1 MQVVNYSHARNNLKS
16 IIDNVCDNNEEVI
29 ITTKNDKSVII
40 LSMDEYNRT
49 HAEIKKSIQRS
60 LEQIEKGETMSIDEK
75 QTAGQFELLSQKRFL
90 PFFITQFFGAFNDN
104 VFKNA
109 LIILIAFQ
117 GSQFIKT
124 DADLLI
130 NIAAALFI
138 LPFFL
143 FSATAGQWIDKYEK
157 SKSIRTI
164 KLLEVLIMSIA
175 AFAFVQG
182 YIVLLIALLF
192 LMGAQSTFFGPA
204 KYSYIPQHLKDD
216 ELIEGNAWVQ
226 MGTFVA
232 ILIGTILGGVM
243 IAQQQGRIY
252 VACAIV
258 VFAIA
263 GYLSSRFIPLTP
275 SLNEGL
281 KINWNIFSETYRNIK
296 FLKTNR
302 TVFLSILGV
311 SWFWFLGAT
320 YLVQLPNY
328 TKTTLGGNEY
338 VVTFLLTLFTIG
350 IATGSLLC
358 NWLSGKKIEIG
369 LVPFGSIGLTLFGI
383 DLYFSQPDV
392 LPTTT
397 LTLLEFLSAG
407 HLRLLFDV
415 LLIGLFGG
423 LYIVPLMALV
433 QQRSEQEHMSRV
445 IAGNNIIN
453 ALLMVLSAV
462 VAIVVLSSGFS
473 IAQLFFLVAILN
485 ALVAIYIYSLVPEF
499 LMRFL
504 VWLLIHSVYHIR
516 AKDLEK
522 IPDEG
527 AAVLVCNHVS
537 YVDALIIAGCIR
549 RPVRFVM
556 HYKIYNL
563 PVLNFIFRTAK
574 TIPIA
579 GRYEDEALLNKAFDD
594 IDKALAEGDLVCI
607 FPEGRLT
614 ADGNIRSFRDGVEK
628 IIKRRPVAVIPMAL
642 KGLWGCAFSRER
654 SSIFVRVYRGLS
666 SSIGLQVGDKVA
678 AVDATAGLLYGG

>member
-1 MQVVNYSHARNNLKS
+1 ME
-16 IIDNVCDNNEEVI
+16 D
-29 ITTKNDKSVII
+29 
-40 LSMDEYNRT
+40 
-49 HAEIKKSIQRS
+49 KKS
-60 LEQIEKGETMSIDEK
+60 
-75 QTAGQFELLSQKRFL
+75 AGQFELLTQKRFL
-90 PFFITQFFGAFNDN
+90 PFFVTQFFGAFNDN
-104 VFKNA
+104 IFKNA

-117 GSQFIKT
+117 GSSFVKT

-157 SKSIRTI
+157 SKSIRLI
-164 KLLEVLIMSIA
+164 KLAEVFIMLIA
-175 AFAFVQG
+175 AYAFVQG

-192 LMGAQSTFFGPA
+192 LMGTQSTFFGPA
-204 KYSYIPQHLKDD
+204 KYSYIPQHLKVT
-216 ELIEGNAWVQ
+216 ELIEGNALVQ

-232 ILIGTILGGVM
+232 ILSGTILGGVM
-243 IAQQQGRIY
+243 IADEQGRVY

-258 VFAIA
+258 FFAIA
-263 GYLSSRFIPLTP
+263 GYISSWFIPVTP
-275 SLNEGL
+275 SLDQDL
-281 KINWNIFSETYRNIK
+281 KINWNFFGETYRNIK
-296 FLKTNR
+296 FIKSNR
-302 TVFLSILGV
+302 TVFLSILGI

-328 TKTTLGGNEY
+328 TKTTLGGNEQ
-338 VVTFLLTLFTIG
+338 VVTLLLTLFTFGIG
-350 IATGSLLC
+350 TGSLLC

-369 LVPFGSIGLTLFGI
+369 LVPFGSIGLTVFGV
-383 DLYFSQPDV
+383 DMYFSQPDA
-392 LPTTT
+392 LPAVVIG
-397 LTLLEFLSAG
+397 LKEFLSVEY
-407 HLRLLFDV
+407 LRLIIDV
-415 LLIGLFGG
+415 VLVGFFGG

-433 QQRSEQEHMSRV
+433 QQRSEPEHLSRV
-445 IAGNNIIN
+445 IAGNNIFN

-473 IAQLFFLVAILN
+473 IAQLFLLVAILN
-485 ALVAIYIYSLVPEF
+485 ALVALYIYSLVPEF

-504 VWLLIHSVYHIR
+504 VWLLIHSVYHIK

-556 HYKIYNL
+556 YHKIYNM

-574 TIPIA
+574 AIPIA
-579 GRYEDEALLNKAFDD
+579 GKYEDETLLNRAFDD
-594 IDKALAEGDLVCI
+594 IDKALAGGDLVCI
-607 FPEGRLT
+607 FPEGKLT
-614 ADGNIRSFRDGVEK
+614 NNGSIRSFRDGVEK
-628 IIKRRPVAVIPMAL
+628 IIKRRPVPVVPMAL
-642 KGLWGCAFSRER
+642 QGLWGCAFSRQQSNVFYR
-654 SSIFVRVYRGLS
+654 LYRGLTS
-666 SSIGLQVGDKVA
+666 PIALLIGDRVEA
-678 AVDATAGLLYGG
+678 TDATASMLQDKVQGLYNE

>member
-1 MQVVNYSHARNNLKS
+1 M
-16 IIDNVCDNNEEVI
+16 E
-29 ITTKNDKSVII
+29 
-40 LSMDEYNRT
+40 
-49 HAEIKKSIQRS
+49 KKQA
-60 LEQIEKGETMSIDEK
+60 
-75 QTAGQFELLSQKRFL
+75 AGQFELLTQKRFF
-90 PFFITQFFGAFNDN
+90 PFFVTQFFGAFNDN

-117 GSQFIKT
+117 GSQFIDA

-130 NIAAALFI
+130 NISAALFI

-157 SKSIRTI
+157 SKSIRVI
-164 KLLEVLIMSIA
+164 KLLEVIIMSVA
-175 AFAFVQG
+175 AFAFIQG

-192 LMGAQSTFFGPA
+192 LMGTQSTFFGPA
-204 KYSYIPQHLKDD
+204 KYSYIPQHLKSD

-232 ILIGTILGGVM
+232 ILIGTILGGVL
-243 IAQQQGRIY
+243 IAQEQGRSY
-252 VACAIV
+252 VAFSV
-258 VFAIA
+258 VIFAIA
-263 GYLSSRFIPLTP
+263 GYLSSRSIPDTP
-275 SLNEGL
+275 SLNKDL
-281 KINWNIFSETYRNIK
+281 KINWNFFSETYRNIK
-296 FLKTNR
+296 FLKSNR
-302 TVFLSILGV
+302 VVFLSILGV

-328 TKTTLGGNEY
+328 TKTTLGGNEQ
-338 VVTFLLTLFTIG
+338 VVTLLLTLFTLGIG
-350 IATGSLLC
+350 TGSMLC

-392 LPTTT
+392 LPTVM
-397 LTLLEFLSAG
+397 LGLKEFLSGG
-407 HLRLLFDV
+407 HFRLIADV
-415 LLIGLFGG
+415 VLIGFFGG

-462 VAIVVLSSGFS
+462 VAIAVLSAGYS
-473 IAQLFFLVAILN
+473 IAQLFLLVAIFN

-504 VWLLIHSVYHIR
+504 VWLLIHSVYHIK

-556 HYKIYNL
+556 YYKIYNL
-563 PVLNFIFRTAK
+563 PILHFVFKTAK
-574 TIPIA
+574 TISIA
-579 GRYEDEALLNKAFDD
+579 GKYEDEDLLNKAFDD
-594 IDKALAEGDLVCI
+594 IDEALADGDLVCI
-607 FPEGRLT
+607 FPEGKLT
-614 ADGNIRSFRDGVEK
+614 ADGEMNTFRDGVER
-628 IIKRRPVAVIPMAL
+628 ILARRSVPVVPMAL
-642 KGLWGCAFSRER
+642 QGLWGSAFSRQK
-654 SSIFVRVYRGLS
+654 SNIFYRLFKGFK
-666 SSIGLQVGDKVA
+666 SSIGLAVGDLVEPQQVSAKMLQDRVL
-678 AVDATAGLLYGG
+678 VLRDDVVNR